1 MGRMDFSSFI
11 SYLKFEKRY
20 SGHSVIAYENDLLQF
35 SEYLSKTYE
44 LNEASQ
50 VRHTQI
56 RSWLVSLM
64 EHKVGARSINRKI
77 SSLKSYFKF
86 LMKTGVVIKDP
97 MKKVQS
103 PKTAKRL
110 PVFVEEKN
118 IGEFIAS
125 YPFEDDY
132 EGMRNKTILLLFYST
147 GMRSSEL
154 MNLEVKDLDF
164 YNQSIK
170 VLGKG
175 NKERLIPFGGEIKEL
190 LHHYLKMRKKTF
202 AIETDKL
209 FLTDNGAPIYQRMI
223 YRIIN
228 SQLQILTTVEK
239 KSPHVLRHS
248 FATHML
254 NNGADINAIKEILG
268 HANLSATQVY
278 THNTIDKL
286 KNIYKQAHPKA

>member
-1 MGRMDFSSFI
+1 MDYSNFL

-20 SGHSVIAYENDLLQF
+20 SNHTVVAYQNDLQQF
-35 SEYLSKTYE
+35 SDYLNKIYE
-44 LNEASQ
+44 LNLASQ

-64 EHKVGARSINRKI
+64 EAKIDARSINRKI
-77 SSLKSYFKF
+77 STLKSYFKF
-86 LMKTGVVIKDP
+86 LMKTGLLEKDP

-103 PKTAKRL
+103 PKISKRL

-118 IGEFIAS
+118 IQDFIS
-125 YPFEDDY
+125 SFEYAEDY
-132 EGMRNKTILLLFYST
+132 EGIRNKTILILFYST
-147 GMRSSEL
+147 GMRLNEL
-154 MNLEVKDLDF
+154 VNLKISDIDF

-175 NKERLIPFGGEIKEL
+175 NKERLIPFGRELNEL
-190 LHHYLKMRKKTF
+190 LKEYLKMRKKNFNT
-202 AIETDKL
+202 ETEMLLLTDKGE
-209 FLTDNGAPIYQRMI
+209 NIYHRLV

-228 SQLQILTTVEK
+228 QQLQELTTVEK

-254 NNGADINAIKEILG
+254 NHGADINSIKEILG

>member
-1 MGRMDFSSFI
+1 MDYNNFL

-20 SGHSVIAYENDLLQF
+20 SNHTIVAYENDLQQF
-35 SEYLSKTYE
+35 SDYLNKIYE
-44 LNEASQ
+44 QNLASQ

-64 EHKVGARSINRKI
+64 EAKIDARSINRKI
-77 SSLKSYFKF
+77 STLKSFFKF
-86 LMKTGVVIKDP
+86 LMKTGSLEKDP

-103 PKTAKRL
+103 PKISKRL

-118 IGEFIAS
+118 IQDFIS
-125 YPFEDDY
+125 SFEYADDY
-132 EGMRNKTILLLFYST
+132 EGIRNKTILILFYST
-147 GMRSSEL
+147 GMRLNEL
-154 MNLEVKDLDF
+154 VNLKISDIDF

-175 NKERLIPFGGEIKEL
+175 NKERLIPFGRELNEL
-190 LHHYLKMRKKTF
+190 LKEYLKMRKRNFNT
-202 AIETDKL
+202 ETEMLLLTDKGE
-209 FLTDNGAPIYQRMI
+209 NIYHRLV

-228 SQLQILTTVEK
+228 QQLQELTTVEK

-254 NNGADINAIKEILG
+254 NHGADINAIKEILG

>member
-1 MGRMDFSSFI
+1 MDYSNFL

-20 SGHSVIAYENDLLQF
+20 SNHTVVAYENDLQQF
-35 SEYLSKTYE
+35 SDYLNKIYE
-44 LNEASQ
+44 LNLASQ

-56 RSWLVSLM
+56 RSWLVSLI
-64 EHKVGARSINRKI
+64 ENKIDARSINRKI
-77 SSLKSYFKF
+77 STLKSYFKF
-86 LMKTGVVIKDP
+86 LMKTGSLEKDP

-103 PKTAKRL
+103 PKISKRL

-118 IGEFIAS
+118 IRDFISSFQYA
-125 YPFEDDY
+125 DDY
-132 EGMRNKTILLLFYST
+132 EGIRNKTILILFYST
-147 GMRSSEL
+147 GMRLNEL
-154 MNLEVKDLDF
+154 VNLKISDIDF
-164 YNQSIK
+164 YNQLIK

-175 NKERLIPFGGEIKEL
+175 NKERLIPFGRELNEL
-190 LHHYLKMRKKTF
+190 LKEYLKMRKKNFNT
-202 AIETDKL
+202 ETEKLLLTDK
-209 FLTDNGAPIYQRMI
+209 GANIYPRLV

-228 SQLQILTTVEK
+228 QQLHELTTVEK

-254 NNGADINAIKEILG
+254 NHGADINAIKEILG
-268 HANLSATQVY
+268 HANLSATQIY

>member
-1 MGRMDFSSFI
+1 MDYSNFL

-20 SGHSVIAYENDLLQF
+20 SKHTVVAYQNDLQQF
-35 SEYLSKTYE
+35 SDYLNKIYE
-44 LNEASQ
+44 LNLASQ

-64 EHKVGARSINRKI
+64 ENKIEARSINRKI
-77 SSLKSYFKF
+77 STLKSYFKF
-86 LMKTGVVIKDP
+86 LMKIGSLEKDP
-97 MKKVQS
+97 MKKVQA
-103 PKTAKRL
+103 PKTSKRL

-118 IGEFIAS
+118 IQDFISSFQYNAE
-125 YPFEDDY
+125 YDGIRD
-132 EGMRNKTILLLFYST
+132 KTILILFYST
-147 GMRSSEL
+147 GMRLNEL
-154 MNLEVKDLDF
+154 VNLKISDIDF
-164 YNQSIK
+164 YNQSLK

-175 NKERLIPFGGEIKEL
+175 NKERLIPFGRELNEL
-190 LHHYLKMRKKTF
+190 LKEYLKMRKKNFNT
-202 AIETDKL
+202 ETEMLLLTDKGE
-209 FLTDNGAPIYQRMI
+209 NIYHRLV

-228 SQLQILTTVEK
+228 QQLQELTTVEK

-254 NNGADINAIKEILG
+254 NHGADINAIKEILG

>member
-1 MGRMDFSSFI
+1 MDYSNFL

-20 SGHSVIAYENDLLQF
+20 SVHTVVAYENDLQQF
-35 SEYLSKTYE
+35 SDYIEKIYE
-44 LNEASQ
+44 LNQASQ
-50 VRHTQI
+50 VRHTQV

-64 EHKVGARSINRKI
+64 EGKIDARSINRKI

-86 LMKTGVVIKDP
+86 LMKTGSLDKDP

-103 PKTAKRL
+103 PKVSKRL
-110 PVFVEEKN
+110 PAFVEEKN
-118 IGEFIAS
+118 IRDFISS
-125 YPFEDDY
+125 YPYPDNY
-132 EGMRNKTILLLFYST
+132 IGVRNKLILILFYST
-147 GMRSSEL
+147 GMRLNEL
-154 MNLEVKDLDF
+154 VNLKVEDIDF

-175 NKERLIPFGGEIKEL
+175 NKERLIPFGGELNDL
-190 LHHYLKMRKKTF
+190 LKNYIMIRKKEFIT
-202 AIETDKL
+202 ETEKL
-209 FLTDNGAPIYQRMI
+209 FLTDKGIKIYHRLV

-228 SQLQILTTVEK
+228 QQLQVLTTIEK

-254 NNGADINAIKEILG
+254 NHGADINAIKEILG

>member
-1 MGRMDFSSFI
+1 MDFSSFI
-11 SYLKFEKRY
+11 RYLKFEKRY
-20 SGHSVIAYENDLLQF
+20 SVHTVVAYEKDLQQF
-35 SEYLSKTYE
+35 SDYINKVYE
-44 LNEASQ
+44 LNIASQ

-64 EHKVGARSINRKI
+64 ENKIDARSINRKI
-77 SSLKSYFKF
+77 STLKSYFKF
-86 LMKTGVVIKDP
+86 LMKSGSLEKDP

-103 PKTAKRL
+103 PKISKRL

-118 IGEFIAS
+118 IQDFIS
-125 YPFEDDY
+125 SFPFADDY
-132 EGMRNKTILLLFYST
+132 QGILNKTILILFYST
-147 GMRSSEL
+147 GMRLNEL
-154 MNLEVKDLDF
+154 VNLNVSDIDF

-175 NKERLIPFGGEIKEL
+175 NKERLIPFGGELNEL
-190 LHHYLKMRKKTF
+190 LKEYLRMRKKNFDPKT
-202 AIETDKL
+202 EKLLLTDKGQ
-209 FLTDNGAPIYQRMI
+209 NIYHRLV

-228 SQLQILTTVEK
+228 QQLQALTTIEK

-254 NNGADINAIKEILG
+254 NHGADINAIKEILG

-278 THNTIDKL
+278 THNTIEKL
-286 KNIYKQAHPKA
+286 KDIYKLAHPKA

>member
-1 MGRMDFSSFI
+1 MDFSSFI
-11 SYLKFEKRY
+11 RYLKFEKRY
-20 SGHSVIAYENDLLQF
+20 SVHTVVAYEKDLQQF
-35 SEYLSKTYE
+35 SDYINKVYE
-44 LNEASQ
+44 LNIASQ

-64 EHKVGARSINRKI
+64 ENKIDARSINRKI
-77 SSLKSYFKF
+77 STLKSYFKF
-86 LMKTGVVIKDP
+86 LMKSGSLEKDP

-103 PKTAKRL
+103 PKISKRL

-118 IGEFIAS
+118 IQDFIS
-125 YPFEDDY
+125 SFPFADDY
-132 EGMRNKTILLLFYST
+132 QGIRNKTILILFYST
-147 GMRSSEL
+147 GMRLNEL
-154 MNLEVKDLDF
+154 VNLNVSDIDF

-175 NKERLIPFGGEIKEL
+175 NKERLIPFGGELNEL
-190 LHHYLKMRKKTF
+190 LKEYLRMRKKNFDPKT
-202 AIETDKL
+202 EKLLLTDKGQ
-209 FLTDNGAPIYQRMI
+209 NIYHRLV

-228 SQLQILTTVEK
+228 QQLQALTTIEK

-254 NNGADINAIKEILG
+254 NHGADINAIKEILG

-278 THNTIDKL
+278 THNTIEKL
-286 KNIYKQAHPKA
+286 KDIYKLAHPKA

>member
-1 MGRMDFSSFI
+1 MDYSNFL

-20 SGHSVIAYENDLLQF
+20 SNHTVVAYQNDLQQF
-35 SEYLSKTYE
+35 SDYLNKIYE
-44 LNEASQ
+44 LNLASQ

-64 EHKVGARSINRKI
+64 ENKIESRSINRKI
-77 SSLKSYFKF
+77 STLKSYFKF
-86 LMKTGVVIKDP
+86 LMKIGSLEKDP
-97 MKKVQS
+97 MKKVQA
-103 PKTAKRL
+103 PKTSKRL

-118 IGEFIAS
+118 IQDFIS
-125 YPFEDDY
+125 SFQYNDEYDGIRD
-132 EGMRNKTILLLFYST
+132 KTILILFYST
-147 GMRSSEL
+147 GMRLNEL
-154 MNLEVKDLDF
+154 VNLKISDIDF
-164 YNQSIK
+164 YNQSLK

-175 NKERLIPFGGEIKEL
+175 NKERLIPFGRELNEL
-190 LHHYLKMRKKTF
+190 LKEYLKMRKKNFNT
-202 AIETDKL
+202 ETEMLLLTDKGE
-209 FLTDNGAPIYQRMI
+209 NIYHRLV

-228 SQLQILTTVEK
+228 QQLQELTTIEK

-254 NNGADINAIKEILG
+254 NHGADINAIKEILG

>member
-1 MGRMDFSSFI
+1 MDYSNFL

-20 SGHSVIAYENDLLQF
+20 SNHTVVAYQNDLQQF
-35 SEYLSKTYE
+35 SDYLNKIYE
-44 LNEASQ
+44 LNLASQ

-64 EHKVGARSINRKI
+64 ENKIEARSINRKI
-77 SSLKSYFKF
+77 STLKSYFKF
-86 LMKTGVVIKDP
+86 LMKIGSLEKDP
-97 MKKVQS
+97 MKKVQA
-103 PKTAKRL
+103 PKTSKRL

-118 IGEFIAS
+118 IQDFIS
-125 YPFEDDY
+125 SFQYNDEYDGIRD
-132 EGMRNKTILLLFYST
+132 KTILILFYST
-147 GMRSSEL
+147 GMRLNEL
-154 MNLEVKDLDF
+154 VNLKISDIDF
-164 YNQSIK
+164 YNQSLK

-175 NKERLIPFGGEIKEL
+175 NKERLIPFGRELNEL
-190 LHHYLKMRKKTF
+190 LKEYLKMRKKNFNT
-202 AIETDKL
+202 ETEMLLLTDKGE
-209 FLTDNGAPIYQRMI
+209 NIYHRLV

-228 SQLQILTTVEK
+228 QQLQELTTVEK

-254 NNGADINAIKEILG
+254 NHGADINAIKEILG

>member
-1 MGRMDFSSFI
+1 MDFSSFI

-20 SGHSVIAYENDLLQF
+20 SGHSVTAYENDLLQF
-35 SEYLSKTYE
+35 SEYLTKTYE

-64 EHKVGARSINRKI
+64 EHKIGARSINRKI

-86 LMKTGVVIKDP
+86 LMKTRVVIKDP

-254 NNGADINAIKEILG
+254 NHGADINAIKELLG

-278 THNTIDKL
+278 THNTIEKL
-286 KNIYKQAHPKA
+286 KKVYKQAHPRA